1 LRRRVIYKRDRRLG
15 ALPGIAGSFLT
26 PVIDAVGVGRSA
38 EIVAS
43 LIGPSPSALA
53 CGLAGLLAVGL
64 GAVSLMVAAA
74 WVRIVQLAAAA
85 ALMFSAT
92 ARHVSR
98 CRTGRPLGK
107 PAGSIEEDQE
117 KKIGKE
123 KEEECCAGT
132 GEENPREEATS
143 DRPNQSTFSLAAA
156 PAAAARGLARSRS
169 WSRACSSASPPRRG
183 RGKLLSPVF
192 PVWRA
197 NRPQSRR
204 HH

>member
-1 LRRRVIYKRDRRLG
+1 MRRRVIYRRDRRLG
-15 ALPGIAGSFLT
+15 AFPGIAGSFLT
-26 PVIDAVGVGRSA
+26 PVIDAVGVGRSP

-53 CGLAGLLAVGL
+53 CGLAGLLTVRF
-64 GAVSLMVAAA
+64 GAIPLMVAAA

-98 CRTGRPLGK
+98 CRTGRPFGK

-117 KKIGKE
+117 KKTGKE

-132 GEENPREEATS
+132 GGRKPRRRTANS
-143 DRPNQSTFSLAAA
+143 DRPNQSAFSLAVA
-156 PAAAARGLARSRS
+156 PRG
-169 WSRACSSASPPRRG
+169 
-183 RGKLLSPVF
+183 
-192 PVWRA
+192 
-197 NRPQSRR
+197 
-204 HH
+204 